1 MDRTISNISSTRS
14 GSIGQ
19 TLLFAALL
27 VGTLT
32 LAGSCKRKSK
42 AEQEQVSTTTEAP
55 QLPEAEPPL
64 ARIAVEEV
72 VSVSRFFS
80 YLEQIVRQHD
90 SLGHYT
96 LSEHLLLRANPWI
109 LDTLVNTD
117 YYIQMARGNF
127 VFEQKKMTVLKPGDT
142 LLIPGPKT
150 AAALLDQM
158 SKTWLDLNI
167 PAYTMRIMEGDS
179 VLHSVPVRVGKNQKK
194 YLQMAGN
201 TVDLRTRTGTGE
213 IMRVNLNPM
222 FFDPVTG
229 KKYKVTKRDD
239 LKTTAMPQIP
249 WLEPSINGQRYGQLI
264 HPTTNPRTLG
274 KAASNGCI
282 GTSEAD
288 AWRVYFFAPLGTKVH
303 IRYDLMEIGPRGDT
317 LHFEDI
323 YRLRNAQKPTKPIA
337 VAGAGLE
344 IPEETCICDP
354 TL

>member
-1 MDRTISNISSTRS
+1 MMKKISQKKDSAYYS
-14 GSIGQ
+14 GFQ
-19 TLLFAALL
+19 PLCFTLF
-27 VGTLT
+27 VGVLMS
-32 LAGSCKRKSK
+32 LNASCKHQNRPEPEVAAAASDS
-42 AEQEQVSTTTEAP
+42 ATLPVS
-55 QLPEAEPPL
+55 EPPL
-64 ARIAVEEV
+64 ARVPVSAP
-72 VSVSRFFS
+72 VSVTQFFK
-80 YLEQIVRQHD
+80 YMEDIVGQYD
-90 SLGHYT
+90 SLGNYT
-96 LSEHLLLRANPWI
+96 LSTNLLLRANPWI

-117 YYIQMARGNF
+117 YYIQMGRGNF
-127 VFEQKKMTVLKPGDT
+127 VYDQKKMIVLKPGDT
-142 LLIPGPKT
+142 LLIPGPNT
-150 AAALLDQM
+150 AAVLLDRM

-179 VLHSVPVRVGKNQKK
+179 MLHSVPVRVGKNQKK

-239 LKTTAMPQIP
+239 LKTTQMPQIP

-288 AWRVYFFAPLGTKVH
+288 AWRLYFFAPLGTKVH
-303 IRYDLMEIGPRGDT
+303 IRYDLMEISPQGDT
-317 LHFEDI
+317 LHFEDV
-323 YRLRNAQKPTKPIA
+323 YRLRNTRKSTKPIA
-337 VAGAGLE
+337 VAGTRLDM
-344 IPEETCICDP
+344 PEEACICDP
-354 TL
+354 TQ

>member
-1 MDRTISNISSTRS
+1 MISRMRFNFLGNTT
-14 GSIGQ
+14 Q
-19 TLLFAALL
+19 TLLVAALL
-27 VGTLT
+27 AGTLT
-32 LAGSCKRKSK
+32 LAGSCKRKPN
-42 AEQEQVSTTTEAP
+42 AEQEQVETTTETP

-64 ARIAVEEV
+64 ARIPVEEV
-72 VSVSRFFS
+72 VSISRFFS

-96 LSEHLLLRANPWI
+96 LSEHHLLRANPWI

-117 YYIQMARGNF
+117 YYIQMARGKF

-167 PAYTMRIMEGDS
+167 PAYTMRIMLGDS
-179 VLHSVPVRVGKNQKK
+179 ALHSIPVRVGKKQTK
-194 YLQMAGN
+194 YLKMAGN
-201 TVDLRTRTGTGE
+201 MVDLRTRTGTGE
-213 IMRVNLNPM
+213 IMRVNTSPM

-229 KKYKVTKRDD
+229 KEYKVTKRDD
-239 LKTTAMPQIP
+239 LKTTRMPQIP
-249 WLEPSINGQRYGQLI
+249 WLEPRINGQRYGQLI

-303 IRYDLMEIGPRGDT
+303 IRYDLMEVTPRGDT

-323 YRLRNAQKPTKPIA
+323 YRLRNTRKPPKPIA
-337 VAGAGLE
+337 VAGVFVEL
-344 IPEETCICDP
+344 PEDGCICEQ
-354 TL
+354 